1 VQFATL
7 LDMLAGWR
15 DAGIGY
21 DRLEVWAVGYA
32 GQEERV
38 EDMANEST
46 ACIMI
51 DTVPEDSA
59 ISIYGAH
66 ANDIFVIDADGNLV
80 MVYNVGVNQLTLV
93 ENRNAFNDIV
103 MGILGE

>member
-1 VQFATL
+1 
-7 LDMLAGWR
+7 MLAEWR

-32 GQEERV
+32 GQQERV
-38 EDMANEST
+38 EDMSGGGTE
-46 ACIMI
+46 CLMI

-66 ANDIFVIDADGNLV
+66 ANDIFVIDADGGLV
-80 MVYNVGVNQLTLV
+80 TVYNVGVNQLTV
-93 ENRNAFNDIV
+93 AENRDAFNDIV
-103 MGILGE
+103 MSVLGE

>member
-1 VQFATL
+1 
-7 LDMLAGWR
+7 MLAEWR
-15 DAGIGY
+15 AAGIGY

-38 EDMANEST
+38 EDMAAGGT
-46 ACIMI
+46 DCLMV

-66 ANDIFVIDADGNLV
+66 ANDIFVINAEGYIV
-80 MVYNVGVNQLTLV
+80 TVYNTGVNQLTV
-93 ENRNAFNDIV
+93 SENRDAFNDIV
-103 MGILGE
+103 MSALGE

>member
-1 VQFATL
+1 
-7 LDMLAGWR
+7 MLEEWR

-38 EDMANEST
+38 ETMADDRDS
-46 ACIMI
+46 CIMI
-51 DTVPEDSA
+51 DTIPDDSA
-59 ISIYGAH
+59 IAIYDAH
-66 ANDIFVIDADGNLV
+66 VNDVFIIDAGGYLAAR
-80 MVYNVGVNQLTLV
+80 YNVGVNQITIE

-103 MGILGE
+103 MTVLGE